1 VEATRTI
8 HAEGILA
15 EGRTGQVVHPAVKVQ
30 MQASAELR
38 RWAVEY
44 ALTPA
49 SEQKVKP
56 VEEPDA
62 VSDFD

>member
-1 VEATRTI
+1 MDATKTI
-8 HAEGILA
+8 HAKGILA
-15 EGRTGQVVHPAVKVQ
+15 EGRSGQIVHPAFKAQ

-38 RWAVEY
+38 RRPVEY

-49 SEQKVKP
+49 SEQIVKP